1 MGLDRQDSNGF
12 AASEDAPLEGL
23 VKTPIHRRTVLKA
36 GMVGAGASVL
46 GTVGALAST
55 PLREALAAPATPP
68 DIQFDL
74 GNFIPAA
81 FTLNDGGGDI
91 PVRFATVFTTFATYK
106 LSRKPNVLDQSTLS
120 NALATIE
127 RSYPFSPAGIFT
139 IVSYGLPYFNRLSRT
154 VVNANTPKLLSDK
167 TRSVLEEAV
176 PSPTD
181 VSPQNPG
188 ITKQTFNVPV
198 VIENNDVLITLRS
211 DKSANISDVLAWLA
225 GSNRL
230 NGRFTASPAFNGLLR
245 NTSTR
250 VMFQQIGMP
259 RKVADANKLPY
270 AARINPKAPMFMGF
284 FDQQVDGSAAAAGD
298 VTFVG
303 TNTSRL
309 TTAKSGDYFDNGS
322 IQHLSHDI
330 DDLAQFYSDDEPY
343 TERVQYMFR
352 SNPIPS
358 VGNTDQFTDGGG
370 PSLFSDATHGTGDA
384 ALNAQAVNTFNG
396 EHRMG
401 HESALQR
408 SSRAANGNPLHI
420 RMDGTGFD
428 SLDVPDGSNQP
439 KLQFTVFVPTS
450 EFFRAMRVNQASL
463 DLVNQFGVL
472 DEDNGL
478 ERFITATRRQNYL
491 VPPRRHRAFPLV
503 EKPGA

>member
-1 MGLDRQDSNGF
+1 MGSDRQDGNGLD
-12 AASEDAPLEGL
+12 AGEDSALGEL
-23 VKTPIHRRTVLKA
+23 VKTPVSRRTVLKA
-36 GMVGAGASVL
+36 GMIGAGASAL
-46 GTVGALAST
+46 GTVGVLASG
-55 PLREALAAPATPP
+55 PLRDALAAPTKLP
-68 DIQFDL
+68 DIQFNI
-74 GNFIPAA
+74 GAFIPPA
-81 FTLNDGGGDI
+81 FTVNDGGGD
-91 PVRFATVFTTFATYK
+91 VLVGFATVFTTFATYK
-106 LSRKPNVLDQSTLS
+106 LSRTPTVIDQQILS
-120 NALATIE
+120 SALGQIE
-127 RSYPFSPAGIFT
+127 SAYPFSPAGIFT
-139 IVSYGLPYFNRLSRT
+139 IISYGLPYFNRLSKS
-154 VVNANTPKLLSDK
+154 VVNANIPKLLSDK

-198 VIENNDVLITLRS
+198 VIENNDILITLRS

-230 NGRFTASPAFNGLLR
+230 NGRFVPSPAFNGLLK

-250 VMFQQIGMP
+250 VMFQQVGLP
-259 RKVADANKLPY
+259 RKVADSNKLPY
-270 AARINPKAPMFMGF
+270 ASKINPKSPMFMGF
-284 FDQQVDGSAAAAGD
+284 FDQQVNGSAVSAAD
-298 VTFVG
+298 VTLAG
-303 TNTSRL
+303 TNTARL
-309 TTAKSGDYFDNGS
+309 STAKSGDYFDNGS
-322 IQHLSHDI
+322 IQHLSHNI
-330 DDLAQFYSDDEPY
+330 DDLAQFYADDEPY

-358 VGNTDQFTDGGG
+358 EGNTDQFTDGGG
-370 PSLFSDATHGTGDA
+370 PSAFSNATHGPGDA

-408 SSRAANGNPLHI
+408 SSRAANGDPLHI

-428 SLDVPDGSNQP
+428 SLDVPDGTNQP
-439 KLQFTVFVPTS
+439 KLQFTAFIPTA
-450 EFFRAMRVNQASL
+450 EFFRVMRVNAASL

-491 VPPRRHRAFPLV
+491 VPPRRHRSFPLV
-503 EKPGA
+503 ELR